1 MRKKFRSDISNIVDF
16 FLLSNF
22 WWSFSFFQWNQKQR
36 NDHQKL
42 DNRKKSKIFE
52 MSLQIFL
59 CKLLIT
65 KNSSTSNLES
75 KVAFSLAPWWKIC
88 TVILTSIFFKN
99 GVHFIFMEN
108 TFWSISLVLLDLQTC
123 TVPHFK
129 GNFIIKNFV
138 TCYKTLQPKI
148 ELVHVKMPVYFFIY
162 HPLASGT
169 QCVHSLK
176 LIDFCLKILLRSS

>member
-1 MRKKFRSDISNIVDF
+1 MPAFWDIDNMHKKFRSDISNIVNF

-65 KNSSTSNLES
+65 KNSSSSNLES

-88 TVILTSIFFKN
+88 TVILTSIFFLKMAYISFSWKI
-99 GVHFIFMEN
+99 HFDLYPWCYL
-108 TFWSISLVLLDLQTC
+108 TYRHVLYL
-123 TVPHFK
+123 
-129 GNFIIKNFV
+129 I
-138 TCYKTLQPKI
+138 
-148 ELVHVKMPVYFFIY
+148 
-162 HPLASGT
+162 
-169 QCVHSLK
+169 LK
-176 LIDFCLKILLRSS
+176 VIL

>member
-1 MRKKFRSDISNIVDF
+1 MPAFFDIDNMNKEVRTDISNIVDF
-16 FLLSNF
+16 YLLSNF

-88 TVILTSIFFKN
+88 TVILTSIFFKKWCKFHFHGKYILIYIP
-99 GVHFIFMEN
+99 GVSWPTDMY
-108 TFWSISLVLLDLQTC
+108 C
-123 TVPHFK
+123 TSF
-129 GNFIIKNFV
+129 
-138 TCYKTLQPKI
+138 
-148 ELVHVKMPVYFFIY
+148 
-162 HPLASGT
+162 
-169 QCVHSLK
+169 
-176 LIDFCLKILLRSS
+176 